1 MSVRYRGAGTGVILA
16 LVGGV
21 LLLALGLWGAA
32 RLMRSHLQADTAPIR
47 RLDTSAA
54 PR

>member
-1 MSVRYRGAGTGVILA
+1 MSARYTGAGVGLILA

-21 LLLALGLWGAA
+21 VLLALGLWGVF
-32 RLMRSHLQADTAPIR
+32 RGVRSDLQGDTAPIR
-47 RLDTSAA
+47 RLNTSAA

>member
-1 MSVRYRGAGTGVILA
+1 MSVRYSGAGMGIFLA
-16 LVGGV
+16 LAGGV
-21 LLLALGLWGAA
+21 VLLALGLWGVS
-32 RLMRSHLQADTAPIR
+32 RLVRSDLQRDTAPIR